1 MDEQTQETSQ
11 AVEQI
16 PQHVEQVEQPNAYE
30 AIIAQQQ
37 EQINA
42 LIAQTQAQSEQITR
56 LVQTGG
62 QIHQQP
68 APAPAPQPVQPPR
81 GQAPVSQPL
90 NAQYPNYYEPSTSM
104 GKFNPAPLAD
114 DRDWSLEGL
123 ASEIGKK

>member
-1 MDEQTQETSQ
+1 MEEQWDAMPE
-11 AVEQI
+11 AVEQAET
-16 PQHVEQVEQPNAYE
+16 VEQPSQPNAYE

-68 APAPAPQPVQPPR
+68 APVQQPAQPPR

-90 NAQYPNYYEPSTSM
+90 HAQYPNYYEPSASM

-123 ASEIGKK
+123 AGKIGKK